1 MHRLPGVGFLFTALP
16 PPRLSRWPVGV
27 LETLPSKL
35 ADRAPPFCGRSALEE
50 LMASKDSGAW
60 VRLTELVLGPV
71 PEGFKFLPKH
81 KANATA
87 AATSA
92 DAEANG

>member
-1 MHRLPGVGFLFTALP
+1 
-16 PPRLSRWPVGV
+16 VGV

-35 ADRAPPFCGRSALEE
+35 ADRALPFCGRSALEE